1 MRRLFLFLASL
12 ALVTWGR
19 HILAGDTA
27 APGVLLR
34 DGLLV
39 VLLGG
44 LLFAL
49 NARRPEWVDDAAV
62 ADGGKDAVLPF
73 SRRIVA
79 GAGLAAALVGG
90 LWLAAS
96 LAFTASDGGLLLP
109 ILLWLGGLIVGVA
122 GLNWP
127 QRMPAS
133 EAQAGWS
140 VEIARRYLVSRL
152 TQGKTPPPQDAFHP
166 SRRTVLVLL
175 LLLTVVGLFLRLWN
189 FAGLPTECSPRE
201 CETALA
207 AMQFL
212 ETGSLRGLLLTQAP
226 FYTATMAIFF
236 ALFGVSQQS
245 TLLLGLLLGGLF
257 IPLFFAAAVR
267 FARPVT
273 ALLGTLLVVFNPQ
286 LISLSRHASPI
297 LLFSLLLVG
306 VLALRPAPGQR
317 GTPARWAATG
327 VLAGLLLAAPPP
339 LNWLLFLWFV
349 VIGLPSG
356 RSGWLFYYLP
366 LCAAALPRFAAGL
379 GAEIFNESS
388 ISLFFVQTASLSAQL
403 IQSAGYFSGASGL
416 LSVLGSAYLL
426 RYIRWGQNWVY
437 GVGLLLVG
445 LPIFATSRPDD
456 FYLLTPFLLLLGIG
470 EVAALDQMVGELV
483 WAWSRLVQPRRIF
496 VGVALLLSVLLAGNS
511 VARLG
516 DLADQTGSLER
527 GGYTAIGEYLYSRF
541 EDSLETGDADAT
553 LVLVPQAVLNS
564 PVTQLAARG
573 VLPRAPHIVPLDP
586 VAHLPFTGP
595 PFIQQGLDDLLYI
608 LPAGDRALTRYL
620 SQLYPGMAAE
630 PIQDKQ
636 GETWALAWPVSRG
649 DVANAQGLAALY
661 YEGEDVGALQEALD
675 VRREGPLDFD
685 WTGQSP
691 LAPPFTLVGRGAL
704 YIPQAGSYAFR
715 LQRDSTAHARLALGS
730 PLPDPLVLDTEE
742 GMDEIAVDLA
752 QGFLALDVVARS
764 GAAGG
769 RLSIQWQRPGAD
781 WETIPRQA
789 LYNGN
794 LALGSGLLADYYG
807 HEEGVEV
814 GPGWD
819 GLSAAPLVARRV
831 EPWLMDNGLIA
842 PSRGVV
848 WRAKLAAPVD
858 GIYIFFANADGPYAL
873 EIDGIPLLNTNDGLF
888 DNTSLLLRQ
897 GWHDL
902 ILRYQP
908 AGTGG
913 IQLRWQPPGAPTPT
927 TIGPEFLAPLPADAA
942 TDSLALPSLPVPE
955 PQTAPAQSGPSPAP
969 QMAAD
974 LRPGAGGAPPTALP
988 ALPFALAWQVGSCG
1002 VDSEQFQQ
1010 PRGVALNLF
1019 NGLVYV
1025 ADQGNR
1031 RVILRDVDD
1040 GGLVDFYADERF
1052 EEPFDVDVN
1061 LLGQVFVLDA
1071 VSQTIFRF
1079 EEPQGTAIAQ
1089 PSGTSFYRPR
1099 GMGMDL
1105 SGNFYVADTGGA
1117 RVVKLSS
1124 GDGAVE
1130 LQLGGPDSLLGQGQP
1145 VDVLVLPTGA
1155 IYVIT
1160 AQDGTL
1166 WRMDTGESWPAV
1178 APANTFDAPHLA
1190 GLPTSSF
1197 FLSDPERRLITYF
1210 SPDGRPLGQL
1220 RSDLFAKP
1228 VGVGALVVDGSE
1240 VLLAVSDSAACQIT
1254 LWRAPLDALPQ

>member
-19 HILAGDTA
+19 LILADYSV
-27 APGVLLR
+27 APAVLLR

-44 LLFAL
+44 LVFAL
-49 NARRPEWVDDAAV
+49 NARRPEWVGDAGV
-62 ADGGKDAVLPF
+62 ADGSKDAVLPF
-73 SRRIVA
+73 SRRVVA

-109 ILLWLGGLIVGVA
+109 ILLWLGGLSLGVA
-122 GLNWP
+122 VLNWP
-127 QRMPAS
+127 QRTPAS
-133 EAQAGWS
+133 EAPATWS

-152 TQGKTPPPQDAFHP
+152 TLGTPPLLGPFYP
-166 SRRTVLVLL
+166 PPRTIAVVLLVL
-175 LLLTVVGLFLRLWN
+175 TAVGLFLRLWN
-189 FAGLPTECSPRE
+189 FAGLPDACAPRE

-226 FYTATMAIFF
+226 LHTATTAIFF

-257 IPLFFAAAVR
+257 IPLFFAAVVR
-267 FARPVT
+267 FARPAT

-297 LLFSLLLVG
+297 LLFCLLLVG
-306 VLALRPAPGQR
+306 MLALRPAPGQR
-317 GTPARWAATG
+317 DTPARWAATG

-356 RSGWLFYYLP
+356 RSGWFFYYLP
-366 LCAAALPRFAAGL
+366 LCAAALPHFAAGL
-379 GAEIFNESS
+379 GTEIFSESS
-388 ISLFFVQTASLSAQL
+388 ISRFFVQTASLSAQL

-416 LSVLGSAYLL
+416 LSVLGSAYLF
-426 RYIRWGQNWVY
+426 RYIRWEQSWVY
-437 GVGLLLVG
+437 TTGLLLVG
-445 LPIFATSRPDD
+445 LPIFATNHPNDLL
-456 FYLLTPFLLLLGIG
+456 LLTPFLLLLGIG
-470 EVAALDQMVGELV
+470 EVVALDQMVGELV
-483 WAWSRLVQPRRIF
+483 RVWSRLVQPRRIF
-496 VGVALLLSVLLAGNS
+496 VGVALLLSVILAGNG
-511 VARLG
+511 VVRLG

-527 GGYTAIGEYLYSRF
+527 SGYTAIGDYLYSRF
-541 EDSLETGDADAT
+541 EDSLENGGADAT

-573 VLPRAPHIVPLDP
+573 VLPRAPRIVPLDP

-595 PFIQQGLDDLLYI
+595 PFIEQGLDDLLYI
-608 LPAGDRALTRYL
+608 LPAGDRALGRYL

-636 GETWALAWPVSRG
+636 GETWAVAYPVSRG
-649 DVANAQGLAALY
+649 AAANAQGLAALY

-675 VRREGPLDFD
+675 VRREGPLAFD

-715 LQRDSTAHARLALGS
+715 VQRDSTAHARLELGS
-730 PLPDPLVLDTEE
+730 PLPQPLLLDTQE
-742 GMDEIAVDLA
+742 GTDEIAVDLA

-781 WETIPRQA
+781 WEAIPRQA

-794 LALGSGLLADYYG
+794 LALGSGLLADYFG
-807 HEEGVEV
+807 QQEGMDAGE
-814 GPGWD
+814 GFA
-819 GLSAAPLVARRV
+819 GLSTAPRTARRV

-842 PSRGVV
+842 ASRGVV
-848 WRAKLAAPVD
+848 WQAKIAAPVD
-858 GIYIFFANADGPYAL
+858 GTYTFFVSAGGPYQL
-873 EIDGIPLLNTNDGLF
+873 EIDGIPLLSTNDGLF

-908 AGTGG
+908 TGTGG

-927 TIGPEFLAPLPADAA
+927 TIGAEFLAPLPTGAS
-942 TDSLALPSLPVPE
+942 TDSLALPSLPAPE
-955 PQTAPAQSGPSPAP
+955 PQTALAQDAALPAP
-969 QMAAD
+969 QMAAE
-974 LRPGAGGAPPTALP
+974 LRPATGGAPPTDLP
-988 ALPFALAWQVGSCG
+988 DLPFALAWQVGSCG

-1010 PRGVALNLF
+1010 PRGVALNLY

-1040 GGLVDFYADERF
+1040 GGLVDFYTDERF

-1071 VSQTIFRF
+1071 VAQTIFRF

-1089 PSGTSFYRPR
+1089 PSATSFYRPR
-1099 GMGMDL
+1099 GMGIDL
-1105 SGNFYVADTGGA
+1105 NGNFYVADTGGA

-1124 GDGAVE
+1124 GDGSVE

-1145 VDVLVLPTGA
+1145 VDVMVLPTGA

-1210 SPDGRPLGQL
+1210 SPEGRALGQL

-1228 VGVGALVVDGSE
+1228 VGVGALVVDGSD
-1240 VLLAVSDSAACQIT
+1240 VLLAVSDSAACQVT
-1254 LWRAPLDALPQ
+1254 LWRAALVALPQ